1 MASCCQ
7 VRSASSA
14 SLASATSPLAFPATH
29 STASSPASASSH
41 TSTARTLAGESGSGA
56 NSPSAVSS
64 MPGSSSGLA
73 KKPHGAAGSSEIKR
87 SGVDAPA
94 REVTLTNLPPN
105 AVLPPR
111 SACESCRSRK
121 LKCDGSAKC
130 ARCIEEGKD
139 CVYKIRKPIGRPK
152 KRKGTENDMEDEPR
166 PSPSSSNGG
175 AQRAKGKMSGH
186 LQSPAG
192 PLSHTLKG
200 EEGSKKQRSDNR
212 QSVSVASPGYP
223 ATPSHE
229 QAYQGGSFQS
239 PKAPY
244 SVSQVP
250 AEWDYRHPGAAS
262 SGTTSTAAT
271 TSSQASPWSSMSSA
285 DTSLNSEV
293 GFPHLGAAGVL
304 ATANSASPNLDN
316 LAVAA
321 FLNSLDTLEIGSSDG
336 LTTGMINAW
345 PDSLATANDAFRSNG
360 GPSSSSAAAAIAPT
374 TRHSS
379 AMDKDVSYAV
389 PADFSWWNPT
399 WLDQS
404 AGSSH
409 GAAAQNLLVSEA
421 TREGQQRN
429 VKGSS
434 GSTSTL
440 GLTGQ
445 PVEPAWESPRSWPRG
460 IDGGMGQGELRTS
473 EAVFVGTGWQG
484 HGRLRE
490 EVTQGDSVSQQPSP
504 ASTSI
509 VTAGANAIKDEQ
521 CPVTGAPGCC
531 CGAQGASLQTGH
543 ESSTPG
549 TAKGSKSAPSV
560 AESRSS
566 HSHNSSSSKSSGHRV
581 HCVPNPSGKG
591 CTCLCDVSVALL
603 SVRATL
609 RAADQTVSSSSQSQ
623 RRDGRSSSG
632 SANYNAARERGQTL
646 HLTLSASQAVSAQCA
661 CSADCPT
668 CRSDP
673 STKMSAGL
681 LVSTALQIYARAVST
696 LRQGFGLSSAAA
708 SSTTTATQGS
718 TSTPTPE
725 WDIRIGSYRPSPV
738 NARRIALFAMRCELK
753 DLRDALGKVSAAA
766 DRRTNLVEPIAN
778 RLEQS
783 QSQGS
788 ERADAHQAST
798 NGELDEEESI
808 NPVDQ
813 LVIRKLHSQLGE
825 LLRTVEE
832 LSTGEGSL

>member
-1 MASCCQ
+1 
-7 VRSASSA
+7 
-14 SLASATSPLAFPATH
+14 
-29 STASSPASASSH
+29 
-41 TSTARTLAGESGSGA
+41 
-56 NSPSAVSS
+56 
-64 MPGSSSGLA
+64 MPGSSSGLP
-73 KKPHGAAGSSEIKR
+73 KKLHGAAGSSEIKR

-152 KRKGTENDMEDEPR
+152 KRKGAENDMEDEPR
-166 PSPSSSNGG
+166 PSPSSLNGG
-175 AQRAKGKMSGH
+175 AQRANGKMSGH
-186 LQSPAG
+186 LPSSAG
-192 PLSHTLKG
+192 PLSHTLNG

-212 QSVSVASPGYP
+212 QSVPVASPGYP

-229 QAYQGGSFQS
+229 QPSQGGPFQS
-239 PKAPY
+239 PRAPY
-244 SVSQVP
+244 GLSQVP
-250 AEWDYRHPGAAS
+250 AEWDHRHPGAAS
-262 SGTTSTAAT
+262 SGTTSTAT
-271 TSSQASPWSSMSSA
+271 TASSQASPWSSMSSA
-285 DTSLNSEV
+285 DTSLNSEA
-293 GFPHLGAAGVL
+293 GFPHLGAAGGL
-304 ATANSASPNLDN
+304 ATADSASPNLDN

-336 LTTGMINAW
+336 LTIGMINAW
-345 PDSLATANDAFRSNG
+345 PDPLATANEAFMSNG
-360 GPSSSSAAAAIAPT
+360 APSSSSATAAVVPT

-399 WLDQS
+399 WLDQT

-409 GAAAQNLLVSEA
+409 SAAAQNLLVSEA
-421 TREGQQRN
+421 TREGQQQHM
-429 VKGSS
+429 KGSS
-434 GSTSTL
+434 GSISTL
-440 GLTGQ
+440 GPTGGTL
-445 PVEPAWESPRSWPRG
+445 EPAWESPRSWPRG
-460 IDGGMGQGELRTS
+460 VDGGMGQGELRTS
-473 EAVFVGTGWQG
+473 EGVFVGTGWQG

-509 VTAGANAIKDEQ
+509 VTASANAIKDEQ

-531 CGAQGASLQTGH
+531 CGAQEASLRTGN
-543 ESSTPG
+543 ESLTPE
-549 TAKGSKSAPSV
+549 TAKGSKSTPSV
-560 AESRSS
+560 AGSRSS
-566 HSHNSSSSKSSGHRV
+566 HSHSSSSKSSGHRV

-623 RRDGRSSSG
+623 HPDGRSSSG
-632 SANYNAARERGQTL
+632 SANYDAARERGQTL

-681 LVSTALQIYARAVST
+681 LISTALQIYARAVST
-696 LRQGFGLSSAAA
+696 LRQGFGLSSGTA

-718 TSTPTPE
+718 AGAPTPE

-798 NGELDEEESI
+798 NGELDDEESI